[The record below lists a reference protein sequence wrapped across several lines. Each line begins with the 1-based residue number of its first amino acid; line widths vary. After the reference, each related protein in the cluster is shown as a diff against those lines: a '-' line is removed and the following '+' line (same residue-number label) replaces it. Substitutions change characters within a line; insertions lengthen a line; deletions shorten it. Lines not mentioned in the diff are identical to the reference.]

1 MIEIVYAE
9 DGEKVIRYDGRLL
22 ASRFNPK
29 KEAQDWL
36 GGRGEFLAN
45 VRTVIV
51 LGLGSGHHISALLE
65 KTSARILVLEANEEI
80 FEAGQRLQN
89 FDPMKVRIEH
99 VTSAKALRSS
109 DAVKAAVKES
119 FVVLAHPASLSVNG
133 DLYESCRAQ
142 LLGRDWG
149 SLSWQWNLTGAPAF
163 DTNPRVDSKTQE
175 ALTIYDLEQTEL
187 VQNSE
192 EREKLLFKALRELV
206 K

>member
-1 MIEIVYAE
+1 MIEIVNAVN
-9 DGEKVIRYDGRLL
+9 GEKVIRYDGRLL
-22 ASRFNPK
+22 ASRFDPI
-29 KEAQDWL
+29 KEAQEWL
-36 GGRGEFLAN
+36 NGRGDFLAN
-45 VRTVIV
+45 IRTVIV
-51 LGLGSGHHISALLE
+51 LGLGSGHHISALLQ

-80 FEAGQRLQN
+80 FEAGQSIQS
-89 FDPMKVRIEH
+89 FDPLKVRIEH

-119 FVVLAHPASLSVNG
+119 FVVLVHPASQAVNSE
-133 DLYESCRAQ
+133 LYESCRTQ

-149 SLSWQWNLTGAPAF
+149 SLNWQWHLTGSPAF
-163 DTNPRVDSKTQE
+163 DSTPRIDAKSEE

>member
-29 KEAQDWL
+29 KEAQEWL
-36 GGRGEFLAN
+36 SGRGEFLAN
-45 VRTVIV
+45 VRTVVV

-80 FEAGQRLQN
+80 FEAGQSIQS
-89 FDPMKVRIEH
+89 FDPRKVRIEH
-99 VTSAKALRSS
+99 VTSAKALRSLDS
-109 DAVKAAVKES
+109 VKAAVKES
-119 FVVLAHPASLSVNG
+119 FVVLVHPASLSVNG

-149 SLSWQWNLTGAPAF
+149 SLNWQWNLTGAPAF
-163 DTNPRVDSKTQE
+163 DTNPRIDSKAQE

>member
-1 MIEIVYAE
+1 LIEIVDAE
-9 DGEKVIRYDGRLL
+9 SGDKVIRYDGRLL
-22 ASRFNPK
+22 ASRFDPK
-29 KEAQDWL
+29 KEAQEWL
-36 GGRGEFLAN
+36 NGRGDFLAN

-65 KTSARILVLEANEEI
+65 KTGARILVLEANEEI
-80 FEAGQRLQN
+80 FETGQTIQT
-89 FDPMKVRIEH
+89 FDPLKVRIEH

-119 FVVLAHPASLSVNG
+119 FVVLVHPASQSLNFE
-133 DLYESCRAQ
+133 LFENCRAQ

-149 SLSWQWNLTGAPAF
+149 SLNWQWNLRGAPAF
-163 DTNPRVDSKTQE
+163 DANPRVDSKSE
-175 ALTIYDLEQTEL
+175 DSLTIYDLEQTEL